1 MIDVPSDVREKLSG
15 LLRNR
20 LRMRDPKQDLPFDA
34 SLQALGLDSMTA
46 IDLLLD
52 LEQTFGVVLPD
63 SMLTAETFRTPATL
77 AAAVL
82 FLLEGK
88 G

>member
-1 MIDVPSDVREKLSG
+1 MIDVPGDVREKLTG
-15 LLRNR
+15 LLHNR

-77 AAAVL
+77 EAAVL